1 MGYLN
6 TDGLVIGSDLERFS
20 GRVNLDSKFKFLTLG
35 VNSSYSYSIQNGFA
49 QSTAGS
55 MNSPVT
61 LAISGRTALDPFY
74 DENGDYLEGNYPH
87 PLAVVDSKTGS
98 LYRTKVQ
105 TVNANPYLQVDFGKG
120 IYAKT
125 TLGVNITD
133 QNIYTYYSA
142 LYDPNGVDSNGL
154 GTDFTSK
161 TSVITWTNVLGWNYT
176 FNEKHAVNL
185 MLGQEMQRKFYNY
198 SVLEGTDFPFGGRR
212 YARPVDGR
220 FVERFGLLQVR
231 GDAGFLLRGRTLR
244 LRRQVLRVGFVPP
257 RRFVGVRFRQP
268 LG

>member
-1 MGYLN
+1 MC
-6 TDGLVIGSDLERFS
+6 IR
-20 GRVNLDSKFKFLTLG
+20 DS
-35 VNSSYSYSIQNGFA
+35 
-49 QSTAGS
+49 
-55 MNSPVT
+55 
-61 LAISGRTALDPFY
+61 
-74 DENGDYLEGNYPH
+74 

-185 MLGQEMQRKFYNY
+185 MQMCIR
-198 SVLEGTDFPFGGRR
+198 DRR
-212 YARPVDGR
+212 SRRSSPGPDGLR
-220 FVERFGLLQVR
+220 SWCAHRSLTR
-231 GDAGFLLRGRTLR
+231 G
-244 LRRQVLRVGFVPP
+244 P
-257 RRFVGVRFRQP
+257 RSCR
-268 LG
+268 